1 MLVNSFWPLGIED
14 FFWKKT
20 PTGLTDAEGG
30 LYLST
35 KDFSKVGLL
44 YLNGGIWNKKRIL
57 TQEWVDLTMTPK
69 IEIED
74 SERMY
79 GFQWWFV
86 PYDERKNGSLVAVVM
101 AVNILW

>member
-1 MLVNSFWPLGIED
+1 M
-14 FFWKKT
+14 
-20 PTGLTDAEGG
+20 TDAEGG

-35 KDFSKVGLL
+35 KDFQRLDSCISMSVFGT
-44 YLNGGIWNKKRIL
+44 KKIL

-86 PYDERKNGSLVAVVM
+86 PMIKGGWIFGSDGYGGQYLMVTF
-101 AVNILW
+101 